1 LDERVEDVLQN
12 LELEIC
18 GGLLRV
24 ELVGFAC
31 DRRDQMAD
39 DPSPRSTR
47 SPAEQAVSATM
58 SDATMPT
65 AANTA
70 GLVIAITPEPFAF
83 GSLPAGDLKPLGA
96 ITRDFAERTLR
107 YSAA

>member
-1 LDERVEDVLQN
+1 MFSRTSNKKYAVVF
-12 LELEIC
+12 C
-18 GGLLRV
+18 GSSWSGSPAIAATRLP
-24 ELVGFAC
+24 
-31 DRRDQMAD
+31 D